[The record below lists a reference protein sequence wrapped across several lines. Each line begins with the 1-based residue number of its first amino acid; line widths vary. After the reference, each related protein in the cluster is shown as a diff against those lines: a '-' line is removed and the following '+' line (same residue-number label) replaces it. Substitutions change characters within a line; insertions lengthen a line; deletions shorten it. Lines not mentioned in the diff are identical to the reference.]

1 MSISSATEYHL
12 LPVSISATELAN
24 YASRYP
30 CLRCAWIKM
39 HVKDLPYQS
48 FPAIFS
54 TIDSFTKNSIKA
66 YFDTHKKLPDWLSDL
81 GEIHSFIKPP
91 GWRKFFRIDDNTE
104 VSVRGE
110 ADAIFKLNDGAYHIA
125 DYKTSKYNPERTYAL
140 DSYEVQL
147 NAYAWIAELAGFS
160 PVNKLSLIFMEPDN
174 SRESVEN
181 VNSFSS
187 QGLNLGFVARI
198 VPVKRH
204 PENLIPPLLEKVRAV
219 YEMKTPPASRG
230 RCRECRNLDNLIV
243 RIATGI
249 D

>member
-1 MSISSATEYHL
+1 
-12 LPVSISATELAN
+12 
-24 YASRYP
+24 
-30 CLRCAWIKM
+30 
-39 HVKDLPYQS
+39 
-48 FPAIFS
+48 
-54 TIDSFTKNSIKA
+54 
-66 YFDTHKKLPDWLSDL
+66 
-81 GEIHSFIKPP
+81 
-91 GWRKFFRIDDNTE
+91 
-104 VSVRGE
+104 
-110 ADAIFKLNDGAYHIA
+110 
-125 DYKTSKYNPERTYAL
+125 
-140 DSYEVQL
+140 
-147 NAYAWIAELAGFS
+147 
-160 PVNKLSLIFMEPDN
+160 MEPDN

-219 YEMKTPPASRG
+219 YEMKTPPAPRG